1 MMGVHR
7 EVQQEMHRLGALWR
21 AGAYV
26 AHAAGF
32 DLEASCLAQL
42 VETMNEDVVRAAPK
56 A

>member
-1 MMGVHR
+1 
-7 EVQQEMHRLGALWR
+7 MHRLWGALG

-26 AHAAGF
+26 AHAVGF
-32 DLEASCLAQL
+32 DLEAACLAQL